1 MTYTKGREHLR
12 KPKSNKGQMRVVEAL
27 LASLVILVAITFIN
41 VFAVA
46 PSSPMYEASES
57 EKVGYNVLHDL
68 DEQGLLCRFV
78 YYKEWENLTAALMIS
93 LPPDVY
99 FNLTVYY
106 LNDTIVNVRDGVYV
120 QIRYGN
126 PNIFETSGSVAS
138 VSYIV
143 PGYQTDYDPKIL
155 VLQLVR
161 E

>member
-1 MTYTKGREHLR
+1 
-12 KPKSNKGQMRVVEAL
+12 MRVVEAL
-27 LASLVILVAITFIN
+27 LASLVILIAITFIN
-41 VFAVA
+41 VFAVT
-46 PSSPMYEASES
+46 PLSPTYEVSEL

-78 YYKEWENLTAALMIS
+78 YNKEWGNLTAALMAS

-99 FNLTVYY
+99 FDLTVHY
-106 LNDTIVNVRDGVYV
+106 LNDTVVNEGLP
-120 QIRYGN
+120 IRYGDA
-126 PNIFETSGSVAS
+126 NIFETSGSAAS

-143 PGYQTDYDPKIL
+143 PGYKADYEPKIL

>member
-1 MTYTKGREHLR
+1 MR
-12 KPKSNKGQMRVVEAL
+12 KTKSNKGQMRVVEAL

-46 PSSPMYEASES
+46 PSSSMYEASES

-78 YYKEWENLTAALMIS
+78 YNKEWENLTAALMTS

-99 FNLTVYY
+99 FDLTVYY
-106 LNDTIVNVRDGVYV
+106 LNDTVVNEGVP
-120 QIRYGN
+120 IRYGN

-143 PGYQTDYDPKIL
+143 PGYQTNYDPKIL

>member
-1 MTYTKGREHLR
+1 MT
-12 KPKSNKGQMRVVEAL
+12 
-27 LASLVILVAITFIN
+27 
-41 VFAVA
+41 
-46 PSSPMYEASES
+46 
-57 EKVGYNVLHDL
+57 
-68 DEQGLLCRFV
+68 
-78 YYKEWENLTAALMIS
+78 S

-99 FNLTVYY
+99 FDLTVYY
-106 LNDTIVNVRDGVYV
+106 LNDTVVNDKP
-120 QIRYGN
+120 IRYGN

>member
-1 MTYTKGREHLR
+1 MTQAQGREHLR
-12 KPKSNKGQMRVVEAL
+12 KTKSVKGQMRVVEAL

-41 VFAVA
+41 VFAVT
-46 PSSPMYEASES
+46 PSSPTYETSES
-57 EKVGYNVLHDL
+57 EKIGYNVLHDL

-78 YYKEWENLTAALMIS
+78 YNKEWENLTAALMAS

-99 FNLTVYY
+99 FNMTVYY
-106 LNDTIVNVRDGVYV
+106 LNDTVVNDKL
-120 QIRYGN
+120 IRYGD
-126 PNIFETSGSVAS
+126 PDIFETSGSVAS

-143 PGYQTDYDPKIL
+143 PGYQADYDPKIL

>member
-1 MTYTKGREHLR
+1 
-12 KPKSNKGQMRVVEAL
+12 MRVVEAL

-41 VFAVA
+41 VFAVT
-46 PSSPMYEASES
+46 PLSPTYEASEL

-68 DEQGLLCRFV
+68 DEQGLLRRFV
-78 YYKEWENLTAALMIS
+78 YNQEWENLTAALMVA

-99 FNLTVYY
+99 FDLTVYY
-106 LNDTIVNVRDGVYV
+106 LNDTVVNEGVL
-120 QIRYGN
+120 IRYGD
-126 PNIFETSGSVAS
+126 PNIFETSGSAAS

-143 PGYQTDYDPKIL
+143 PGYQTNYDPKIL